1 MGYQKEKLL
10 INPLIV
16 METAQLCATQSPKSS
31 VTAQSSISAQKLDVK
46 MTIPVD
52 KRLEMS
58 MENSAQITLTLTVAR
73 LNALQITINAHHL
86 LTAQHSANLM
96 KKNAQPQEKMIM
108 AVPFHQHVLF
118 KKETTMENYV
128 PYIALV
134 YVMKT
139 KSCAL
144 EVETI
149 LDAKS
154 YPSVNPCPRNCGE
167 MMPEIGALDSA
178 QPIAK
183 IGNKFVLPYKILVMD
198 AQQNPYANQ
207 KQRTTMESDAQDIV
221 NLNAETDTLPNLK
234 LELMPEDAPKLPYAY
249 LHKQMSLSKN
259 PYSYEHDDS
268 YIFILLLIFVI

>member
-16 METAQLCATQSPKSS
+16 METAQKCATQSPKSS
-31 VTAQSSISAQKLDVK
+31 VMAPSSMGAQKLDVK

-58 MENSAQITLTLTVAR
+58 MENSAQITLTHMVAQ
-73 LNALQITINAHHL
+73 LNALQITINAQHERTQITAKNKLLAPHALRTIMANVALHL

-96 KKNAQPQEKMIM
+96 KKNAQHQEKMIM
-108 AVPFHQHVLF
+108 AVLFHQHVSF
-118 KKETTMENYV
+118 KKETTMENFV

-139 KSCAL
+139 KSCVL

-149 LDAKS
+149 LDAKNH
-154 YPSVNPCPRNCGE
+154 PSVNPYPRNCGE
-167 MMPEIGALDSA
+167 MMPEIGAPDSV

-198 AQQNPYANQ
+198 VQQNPYANQ
-207 KQRTTMESDAQDIV
+207 KQRTLMESIA
-221 NLNAETDTLPNLK
+221 
-234 LELMPEDAPKLPYAY
+234 
-249 LHKQMSLSKN
+249 HK
-259 PYSYEHDDS
+259 H
-268 YIFILLLIFVI
+268 LLLMVALFHAKL